1 VAKLIARE
9 FGSVLFNHEFFH
21 KLALFSESIKI
32 NSVKKKC
39 ILEKLKIMYKKKFG
53 AAVIKN
59 KCMLNAIWINIF
71 VELNQIY
78 YRLLRLFL
86 EREKMRYLDLD
97 LIKHS
102 IDQRLYRIITSLKI
116 KAAKVVMDIGSG
128 KRPQAQEFF
137 KPDIIY
143 CFDPTYETHISH
155 EGIHMIH
162 GTWKTAIDTMKI
174 VPTDTVFLMDVIE
187 HLPKQEAVSLL
198 KETEG
203 LVKKQIV
210 VFTPLGFMEQ
220 DDGEWNTHRS
230 GWLPEDFKVG
240 WKTFVFPNFHR
251 TGLKDRV
258 LEKPHGA
265 LLAIYNKPRVA

>member
-1 VAKLIARE
+1 
-9 FGSVLFNHEFFH
+9 
-21 KLALFSESIKI
+21 
-32 NSVKKKC
+32 
-39 ILEKLKIMYKKKFG
+39 
-53 AAVIKN
+53 
-59 KCMLNAIWINIF
+59 MLNSYMDKYFCGIKSNFNTDCYDCFW
-71 VELNQIY
+71 
-78 YRLLRLFL
+78 
-86 EREKMRYLDLD
+86 REIKMRYLD

-102 IDQRLYRIITSLKI
+102 IDQRLYRIITSSKI

-137 KPDIIY
+137 KPDIMY
-143 CFDPTYETHISH
+143 CFDPTYETHISD
-155 EGIHMIH
+155 EGIHMIQ
-162 GTWKTAIDTMKI
+162 GTWKTAIDIMKT

-187 HLPKQEAVSLL
+187 HLPKQEGVSLL

>member
-1 VAKLIARE
+1 
-9 FGSVLFNHEFFH
+9 
-21 KLALFSESIKI
+21 
-32 NSVKKKC
+32 
-39 ILEKLKIMYKKKFG
+39 
-53 AAVIKN
+53 
-59 KCMLNAIWINIF
+59 
-71 VELNQIY
+71 
-78 YRLLRLFL
+78 
-86 EREKMRYLDLD
+86 
-97 LIKHS
+97 
-102 IDQRLYRIITSLKI
+102 
-116 KAAKVVMDIGSG
+116 MDIGSG

-143 CFDPTYETHISH
+143 CFDPTYETHISN
-155 EGIHMIH
+155 EGIHMIQ